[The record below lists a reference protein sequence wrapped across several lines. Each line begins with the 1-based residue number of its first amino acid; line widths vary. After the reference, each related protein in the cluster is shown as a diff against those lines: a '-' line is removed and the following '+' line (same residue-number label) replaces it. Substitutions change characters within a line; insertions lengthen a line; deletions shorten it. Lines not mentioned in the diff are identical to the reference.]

1 MFEHLL
7 HSSHHHAIT
16 LVTFRCPT
24 ANRRRRRA
32 EHGIIRGLIFH
43 PARRPLPGVQLPC
56 SSDRGTTKDAAPAN
70 ATRRQ
75 RAPPTPP
82 ASAAATWRSAP
93 AFRGI
98 HRVVGGGRRPRSCGS
113 WPPARPP
120 TMRRCDPK
128 WRRNPTDPGAPEP
141 ARVGA
146 IAPRVAHADRR
157 ATFPRESVPNL
168 ALRAAGGLGEGQS
181 DRGTGRLRPRRAPAQ
196 LDRGLRTDHL
206 HGRDELRAARGSN
219 RAASGRVAVV
229 DTSAMKDAAKKQR
242 RAATRGGRFRA
253 KIELGGRSWATSRT
267 GTSVTRSFFGVRR
280 SSLDRRC
287 PRCPFE
293 SLWGG
298 GTSTMTWVRA
308 TTRRA

>member
-16 LVTFRCPT
+16 LVTFRRPT
-24 ANRRRRRA
+24 ATRRRHRA
-32 EHGIIRGLIFH
+32 DHGVIRGVIFH
-43 PARRPLPGVQLPC
+43 PAWRPLPGVQLPC
-56 SSDRGTTKDAAPAN
+56 PGDRGTTKDAAPAN

-181 DRGTGRLRPRRAPAQ
+181 DRGTGRLRPRLAPAQ

-229 DTSAMKDAAKKQR
+229 DTSAMKDAAKNSDAQR
-242 RAATRGGRFRA
+242 REVADFEQKSSSGGA
-253 KIELGGRSWATSRT
+253 PGR
-267 GTSVTRSFFGVRR
+267 
-280 SSLDRRC
+280 
-287 PRCPFE
+287 
-293 SLWGG
+293 
-298 GTSTMTWVRA
+298 
-308 TTRRA
+308 RRARERA